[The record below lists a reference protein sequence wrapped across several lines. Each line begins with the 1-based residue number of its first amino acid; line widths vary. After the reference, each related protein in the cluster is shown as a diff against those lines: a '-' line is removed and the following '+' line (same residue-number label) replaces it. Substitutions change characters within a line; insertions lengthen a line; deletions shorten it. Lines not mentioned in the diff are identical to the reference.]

1 MLLSIVSGTVFFCL
15 NKFYLFF
22 ILKMRPGI
30 QYSDLG
36 FDGTSPAVIHKVSVE
51 VDGQNY
57 LGSGRSKKIARKLA
71 AKSAC
76 TTLWNVVFIEQPEDS

>member
-1 MLLSIVSGTVFFCL
+1 
-15 NKFYLFF
+15 
-22 ILKMRPGI
+22 MRPGI

-36 FDGTSPAVIHKVSVE
+36 FDGTSPAVVHKVSVE
-51 VDGQNY
+51 VDGQSY

-76 TTLWNVVFIEQPEDS
+76 STLWNVAFVEQAEDS